1 MLPIVI
7 LLLDCPIGD
16 VDEFR
21 VEVLVRLRK
30 LEKLD
35 KDEFTDDERADA
47 EEVTILPVYTNDV
60 FILIGIIT
68 ILPVLMMCT
77 NDVFILIGIMI
88 HCTVEP
94 LHNRHHW

>member
-47 EEVTILPVYTNDV
+47 EEVTILPV
-60 FILIGIIT
+60 
-68 ILPVLMMCT
+68 LMMCLYLL
-77 NDVFILIGIMI
+77 V
-88 HCTVEP
+88 
-94 LHNRHHW
+94 